1 MKKLILAAFIAMTA
15 GAAMA
20 ENEQIVFSTPNLAM
34 PFEVHMQRTA
44 VKAAKEM
51 GVSLQVLD
59 GQGSSPKQVADLENA
74 ITRGA
79 QGFIVSPNDVN
90 AVSSAVDEI
99 QDANLPVV
107 TLIAPS
113 IARSRFRILAR
124 TTTRAARPLATL
136 SKANFLTARTLCC

>member
-51 GVSLQVLD
+51 GVSLQFWTGREVRRSRLPIWKTLSPVAPRD
-59 GQGSSPKQVADLENA
+59 SSSPRMMSTQ
-74 ITRGA
+74 
-79 QGFIVSPNDVN
+79 FP
-90 AVSSAVDEI
+90 
-99 QDANLPVV
+99 
-107 TLIAPS
+107 
-113 IARSRFRILAR
+113 ARWMRFR
-124 TTTRAARPLATL
+124 TL
-136 SKANFLTARTLCC
+136 SCRW

>member
-1 MKKLILAAFIAMTA
+1 MKKLILAVLIAMTS
-15 GAAMA
+15 GAAIA

-51 GVSLQVLD
+51 GVNLQVLD

-99 QDANLPVV
+99 QDAKLPVV
-107 TLIAPS
+107 TLD
-113 IARSRFRILAR
+113 RSVD
-124 TTTRAARPLATL
+124 
-136 SKANFLTARTLCC
+136 S